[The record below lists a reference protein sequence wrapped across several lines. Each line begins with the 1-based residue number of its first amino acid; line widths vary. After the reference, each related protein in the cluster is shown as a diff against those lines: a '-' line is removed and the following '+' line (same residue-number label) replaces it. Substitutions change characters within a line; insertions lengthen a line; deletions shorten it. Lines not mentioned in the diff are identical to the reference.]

1 MKKFLKMNPKRET
14 ITKRYEPS
22 FRTPLDSALDIVV
35 GSALMLNIS
44 CRSESSYIC

>member
-35 GSALMLNIS
+35 GSALNI
-44 CRSESSYIC
+44 CFYDLISSL